1 MYEIESQDNM
11 SMSKTVKMAGKML
24 LNAITQILMTM
35 LRVLLSSSNL
45 VNRLLMALVL
55 CCHCLITMIYNLT
68 VITKHFFHHY
78 SLFYYYNLMRTLLIA
93 LGDVWFGK

>member
-1 MYEIESQDNM
+1 
-11 SMSKTVKMAGKML
+11 MSKTVKMAGKML

-78 SLFYYYNLMRTLLIA
+78 SLFYYYNLMRTYSVDSARRCL
-93 LGDVWFGK
+93 VWKVGRIKFT